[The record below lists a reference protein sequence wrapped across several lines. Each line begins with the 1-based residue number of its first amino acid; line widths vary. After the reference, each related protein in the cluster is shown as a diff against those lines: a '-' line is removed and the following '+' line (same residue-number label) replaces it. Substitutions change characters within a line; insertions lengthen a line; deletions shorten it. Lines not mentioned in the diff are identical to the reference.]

1 MRPDHSWLG
10 NPLRIIDCLEFNDNL
25 RANDPFD
32 ELAFLTLECERLG
45 GAWVARYLR
54 RRLTRALPHPPSAEL
69 FTFYRCHR
77 ATLRARLAVAHLFE
91 KDVRTPEKWPTQA
104 RAYLRLVVADAVR
117 LDALLRGRGG
127 RGGGARC
134 AAGE

>member
-1 MRPDHSWLG
+1 MRPEHIWLG

-91 KDVRTPEKWPTQA
+91 KDVRTPEKWPAQA

-117 LDALLRGRGG
+117 LDALLRGQGG
-127 RGGGARC
+127 RGGGARR

>member
-1 MRPDHSWLG
+1 MRPEHIWLG
-10 NPLRIIDCLEFNDNL
+10 NPLRIIDCLEFNDSL

-91 KDVRTPEKWPTQA
+91 KDVRTPEKWPAQA
-104 RAYLRLVVADAVR
+104 RAYLRLVAADAWQ
-117 LDALLRGRGG
+117 LDALLRGRAG
-127 RGGGARC
+127 RRGRVPHAI
-134 AAGE
+134 GE